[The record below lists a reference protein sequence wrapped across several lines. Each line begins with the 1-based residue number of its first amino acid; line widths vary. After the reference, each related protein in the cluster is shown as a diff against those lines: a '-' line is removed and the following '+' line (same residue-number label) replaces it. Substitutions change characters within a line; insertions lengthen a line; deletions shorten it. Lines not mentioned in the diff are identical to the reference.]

1 MKLADIKI
9 GTKLMAGFGIVLA
22 LVTLQSLYS
31 IVQTARINDQS
42 TVMATHWM
50 PAACRPGRPKE
61 FPACARPSSNTC

>member
-31 IVQTARINDQS
+31 IVQTARINAQS
-42 TVMATHWM
+42 TL
-50 PAACRPGRPKE
+50 
-61 FPACARPSSNTC
+61 